1 MINPFVTNDKSNE
14 ESKQNESIDKQN
26 MSLMDE
32 GISLLN
38 SNRPKDAINKFKAY
52 QSQNKESDIIDRK
65 IFHLENRNKYKT
77 GDKNAK

>member
-14 ESKQNESIDKQN
+14 ESKKNESIDKQN

-38 SNRPKDAINKFKAY
+38 SNRTKDAITWKMLF
-52 QSQNKESDIIDRK
+52 QIV
-65 IFHLENRNKYKT
+65 
-77 GDKNAK
+77 